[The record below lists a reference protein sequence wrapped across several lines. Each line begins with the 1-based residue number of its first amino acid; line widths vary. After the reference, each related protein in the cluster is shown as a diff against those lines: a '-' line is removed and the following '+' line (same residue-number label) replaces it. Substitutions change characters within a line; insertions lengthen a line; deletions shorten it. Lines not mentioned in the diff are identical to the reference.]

1 MWGARSLGSSP
12 ARHSRQV
19 QAETEAGWKRENV
32 RPDRRLLLMN
42 ELVLREF
49 RVVRRLSADAV
60 QLYSYRYVYGR
71 LCSAVCCVCTAVVD
85 LRTRH
90 VVL

>member
-49 RVVRRLSADAV
+49 RVPYAD
-60 QLYSYRYVYGR
+60 
-71 LCSAVCCVCTAVVD
+71 
-85 LRTRH
+85 
-90 VVL
+90 